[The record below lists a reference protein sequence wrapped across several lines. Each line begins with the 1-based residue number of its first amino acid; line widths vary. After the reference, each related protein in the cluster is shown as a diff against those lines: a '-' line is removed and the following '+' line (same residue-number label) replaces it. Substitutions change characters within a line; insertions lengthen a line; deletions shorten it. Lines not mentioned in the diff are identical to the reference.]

1 MLISRRIITAV
12 GLVLSGSAAQAQ
24 TAPWDTVPLQTS
36 NSPFVL
42 SLPGGA
48 ETPPPA
54 QNAEPFALGSAGVVQ
69 QANVQGAAP
78 ARPQVDESALRY
90 YAHNGEIG
98 RVSAEI
104 NRLKSLHPD
113 WEPPEDIFD
122 SNKTVV
128 NEQPLWDLFA
138 AGKSQEL
145 YAKIREFIK
154 LYPGYAPS
162 GELRRQIMNAEARK
176 TVLSASEV
184 GNYADVVK
192 TVAKNPTLLVCQ
204 EMDMIWRTAEA
215 LYKTGREAEAFAAY
229 QYILANC
236 SNPDERVA
244 TVQKAA
250 ETLPR
255 QAVEKLI
262 TFGRAGIDGQSE
274 FNDIFLNIV
283 RGEVGKAAADEMLLV
298 ERADLEALTRS
309 AKLQQNPG
317 DAELLGW
324 YYYSRQDYEQ
334 AAEWFNA
341 SLKLRPSVKA
351 IEGIVISLKGAGA
364 YEEAEN
370 LAYENRRKDPLIL
383 KAYLEV
389 MSIQILD
396 NLDRELDFKRLSRF
410 ANSIEEAESANG
422 AQVLGWH
429 FYELYD
435 FDEAETWFDKSM
447 KFHPNEAA
455 VVGLILVAQRNKQTK
470 RQNQLIADWS
480 GDFPAVE
487 ALNTVRRASA
497 SSTQKRSSGGSK
509 SYSNSSLTSARNAFN
524 SGNYKEAV
532 ALLER
537 NALRGRETRTT
548 QLLRGWALFNSGRSK
563 EAHKIFAAADAQR
576 STKETR
582 QGKWFSEK
590 AMYKYQ

>member
-1 MLISRRIITAV
+1 MFVSRRIIT
-12 GLVLSGSAAQAQ
+12 VLGMVLAGSAAQAQ
-24 TAPWDTVPLQTS
+24 TAPWETAPAQTS
-36 NSPFVL
+36 NSPFAL
-42 SLPGGA
+42 SLSAGA
-48 ETPPPA
+48 QTSPTVRS
-54 QNAEPFALGSAGVVQ
+54 AEPFALGLPDPAPAADAPGTASAG
-69 QANVQGAAP
+69 P
-78 ARPQVDESALRY
+78 RVDESALRY

-104 NRLKSLHPD
+104 NRLKSLYPD

-128 NEQPLWDLFA
+128 NEQPLWDLFS
-138 AGKSQEL
+138 AGKTQEL
-145 YAKIREFIK
+145 YAKIREFIQ

-162 GELRRQIMNAEARK
+162 GELRRQVMNAEARRA
-176 TVLSASEV
+176 VVNASEM
-184 GNYADVVK
+184 GNYAEVVK
-192 TVAKNPTLLVCQ
+192 TVTKNPTLLVCQ

-215 LYKTGREAEAFAAY
+215 LYKTGRETEAFAAY

-236 SNPDERVA
+236 SNSEERVA
-244 TVQKAA
+244 TVQKAV
-250 ETLPR
+250 EVLPR

-262 TFGRAGIDGQSE
+262 ALGRAGLDGQSE
-274 FNDIFLNIV
+274 FNEIFLDFV
-283 RGEVGKAAADEMLLV
+283 RGEVGKAAADELLLV
-298 ERADLEALTRS
+298 DRADLEALTRS

-334 AAEWFNA
+334 AAEWFRT
-341 SLKLRPSVKA
+341 SLKLRPSVKSL
-351 IEGIVISLKGAGA
+351 EGIVISLKGAGDF
-364 YEEAEN
+364 EEAEN
-370 LAYENRRKDPLIL
+370 LAYDNRRKDPLIL

-396 NLDRELDFKRLSRF
+396 NLERELDFKRLSRF
-410 ANSIEEAESANG
+410 ANAIEEAESANG

-435 FDEAETWFDKSM
+435 FEEAETWFDKSM

-470 RQNQLIADWS
+470 RHNQLIADWS
-480 GDFPAVE
+480 GDFPAVA
-487 ALNTVRRASA
+487 ALKSVRTASA
-497 SSTQKRSSGGSK
+497 SSSRKKSGGGG
-509 SYSNSSLTSARNAFN
+509 SYSNSSLSSAREAFN
-524 SGNYKEAV
+524 SGKYKEAV

-537 NALRGRETRTT
+537 NALRGRESRTS